1 MSAAGEADRGYRL
14 PQLAR
19 TRDGLHTMVVRD
31 LSGRILRGEFP
42 PGAVLPNEAVLC
54 ASLKVSRTSLRE
66 AIRVLAAKGL
76 VESRPRIGTRVLPR
90 ETWNRLDP
98 ELLQWGAELAPDA
111 AFVAGLIEAR
121 QIIEPAAAELAARRA
136 TARDVARIEAAFE
149 TMAAS
154 LPHDIE
160 AYCEADLRFHAGILQ
175 ASGNPVL
182 AQLLNVIGGALL
194 SGFRFTTERS
204 HSYARTLEVHAQVL
218 EAIRMRD
225 AAVARRRM
233 EELIGVAATDL
244 ERAGGPA
251 VAAVGERA

>member
-42 PGAVLPNEAVLC
+42 PGTVLPNEAVLC

-225 AAVARRRM
+225 AGVARRRM
-233 EELIGVAATDL
+233 EELIGVAAIDL
-244 ERAGGPA
+244 ELAGGPA
-251 VAAVGERA
+251 VAVAGERA

>member
-1 MSAAGEADRGYRL
+1 MSTAGKAATGYRL
-14 PQLAR
+14 PRLAR
-19 TRDGLHTMVVRD
+19 TPEGLHKTVVRD

-42 PGAVLPNEAVLC
+42 PGTALPTEALLC
-54 ASLKVSRTSLRE
+54 ARLEVSRTSLRE

-76 VESRPRIGTRVLPR
+76 VESRPRVGTRVLPR
-90 ETWNRLDP
+90 EAWNRLDP

-154 LPHDIE
+154 LPHDIP

-182 AQLLNVIGGALL
+182 AQLINVIGGALL

-204 HSYARTLEVHAQVL
+204 RSYARTLQVHADVL

-225 AAVARRRM
+225 AAVARLRM
-233 EELIGVAATDL
+233 EELIGVAAIDL
-244 ERAGGPA
+244 ARAGGPA
-251 VAAVGERA
+251 VPSAEAHP